1 MNKYIINRK
10 LDAILAHLGIEAS
23 SSTKYV
29 TAKEA
34 EAEFGIKAQ
43 TLRNRSTLE
52 SSNKRFIPSV
62 RLNGG
67 RQKYFERK
75 VLQRMISTQEG
86 GACKQ

>member
-1 MNKYIINRK
+1 MCIDNIITR
-10 LDAILAHLGIEAS
+10 LDAIIAHLGIAAS
-23 SSTKYV
+23 SSSKYL
-29 TAKEA
+29 TAKQA

-43 TLRNRSTLE
+43 TLRNRSTLAPTD
-52 SSNKRFIPSV
+52 KRYIPSV

-86 GACKQ
+86 ALCKQ